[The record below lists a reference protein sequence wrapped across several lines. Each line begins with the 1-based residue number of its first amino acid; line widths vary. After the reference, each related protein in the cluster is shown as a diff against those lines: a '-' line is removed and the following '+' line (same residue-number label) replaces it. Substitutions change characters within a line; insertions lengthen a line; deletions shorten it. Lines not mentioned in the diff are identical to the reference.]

1 MKKLNTRSYSPQPN
15 VESKNREVRKVMRVL
30 FLRTKSLVWYPY
42 LKDIQDA
49 LNTQTDV
56 KLMRTPEFV
65 MKEYKAEKHHFIEGL
80 AEKELNRVK
89 KLNENFTKS
98 LFKKGDFIR
107 IKLSAIQSGIRKK
120 IKMGNKKL
128 VVVPFSP
135 DVYKIESVRKVAED
149 KLGIPTYLIVDKDG
163 NRVMDEK
170 TGKVKR
176 FKQSDLLLIPNDA
189 NKDMTTEEIETLK
202 AQVDKLNRLNS
213 TSEIFVEGDVEEE
226 PPVGPVKPAREKKPK
241 QLAKYE
247 LWTELFKGKEFTDT
261 DKDLDENNK
270 PTNPYFNTRW
280 VIQNVDFNK
289 HGKKGEKFIVNVVK
303 KNKPVETE
311 TYTLWSVLD
320 EAQDKEK
327 WWENDMDGIKK
338 SCMK

>member
-1 MKKLNTRSYSPQPN
+1 
-15 VESKNREVRKVMRVL
+15 
-30 FLRTKSLVWYPY
+30 

-56 KLMRTPEFV
+56 KLMRTPKFV

-80 AEKELNRVK
+80 AEKELNRAK
-89 KLNENFTKS
+89 KLNENFSKS
-98 LFKKGDFIR
+98 LFKKGDFVR
-107 IKLSAIQSGIRKK
+107 IKLAAIQLGIRKK

-135 DVYKIESVRKVAED
+135 DVYRIESVRKVAED

-170 TGKVKR
+170 TGNVKQ

-189 NKDMTTEEIETLK
+189 NKDMTTEELEKLK
-202 AQVDKLNRLNS
+202 DQVDKLNRLNS
-213 TSEIFVEGDVEEE
+213 TSEIFVEGDEIEE
-226 PPVGPVKPAREKKPK
+226 PLIEPTKPVQVKKPK
-241 QLAKYE
+241 RIAKYE
-247 LWTELFKGKEFTDT
+247 LWTELLKGKEFTDT
-261 DKDLDENNK
+261 DEDLDDNNK

-289 HGKKGEKFIVNVVK
+289 YGKSGEKFIVNVFQ
-303 KNKPVETE
+303 KNKPDETE
-311 TYTLWSVLD
+311 IYTLWSILD
-320 EAQDKEK
+320 EAQGKED
-327 WWENDMDGIKK
+327 WWTEDMDAIKK
-338 SCMK
+338 TCMK